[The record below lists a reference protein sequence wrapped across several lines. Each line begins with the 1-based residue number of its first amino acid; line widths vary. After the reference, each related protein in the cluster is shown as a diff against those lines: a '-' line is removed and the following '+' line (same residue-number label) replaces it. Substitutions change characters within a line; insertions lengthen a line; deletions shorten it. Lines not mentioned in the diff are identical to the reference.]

1 MKPPKV
7 WMLAGLVLLVL
18 FGIGV
23 AWAMSS
29 TSFNL
34 VKNTNEGGGAGGN
47 AATSSQY
54 QLANSMQG
62 AVQESSSSSGYRL
75 CSGFLCGG
83 TPVIA
88 LPTKTPTPTATKT
101 PTPTATTAPSGDL
114 HLPLVVRGFPP

>member
-1 MKPPKV
+1 MRPPKV
-7 WMLAGLVLLVL
+7 YILGGAILLL
-18 FGIGV
+18 FLGIGV

-47 AATSSQY
+47 AASSSNY
-54 QLANSMQG
+54 QLANSVQG

-83 TPVIA
+83 TPAIA
-88 LPTKTPTPTATKT
+88 LPEV
-101 PTPTATTAPSGDL
+101 
-114 HLPLVVRGFPP
+114 HLPLVIKNYPP